1 MHKRTSPFASIV
13 LLVSFVCYT
22 LAAAGVG
29 ARPLVAAGTR
39 QSPHERLV
47 LSGHKGR
54 VEALAFSP
62 DGSTLATGA
71 DEPTARLWDVAT
83 GRPKAELS
91 GHGLYGVFGAV
102 ESLSFSPDGRTLATT
117 GGWKTVRLWDART
130 GEPKWTL
137 KGGKGF
143 IQGYSFSAD
152 GRTIAVTSDQSFSV
166 PLWDVETGRL
176 RETLALPKPKMRA
189 WGAGSVAFSPDGR
202 TLAVVSASNLAYIY
216 DLAAGKIS
224 HVLEGHGETI
234 YVLAFNSD
242 GSLLATGGKDYS
254 AQLWDVTTGKRV
266 ARLQQAGNVLR
277 LAFSRDGRYLATAC
291 DDRKARLW
299 DVKSAELIAELPHR
313 GTVWSISFSPDGSM
327 LATGS
332 DNEKVVKIWETATGG
347 LRAELTGGQYPV
359 AFSPD
364 GLTLATAGGKNTAL
378 LWDVPAR

>member
-1 MHKRTSPFASIV
+1 MQKRTSPLVIV
-13 LLVSFVCYT
+13 GLLVGFVCHT
-22 LAAAGVG
+22 PADARVG
-29 ARPLVAAGTR
+29 ARHLEDTGAR
-39 QSPHERLV
+39 QSPRERLV

-54 VEALAFSP
+54 VEDLAFSP

-83 GRPKAELS
+83 GRPKAKLP
-91 GHGLYGVFGAV
+91 GRGLFGTV
-102 ESLSFSPDGRTLATT
+102 ESLSFSPDGRVLATR
-117 GGWKTVRLWDART
+117 GLKTVRLWDART

-137 KGGKGF
+137 KGGKGR
-143 IQGYSFSAD
+143 IIGYSFSPD
-152 GRTIAVTSDQSFSV
+152 SRIVAVTSDQSFSV

-176 RETLALPKPKMRA
+176 RASLDLPKMKA

-202 TLAVVSASNLAYIY
+202 TLANVSASSLAYIW
-216 DLAAGKIS
+216 DLTAGKIS

-234 YVLAFNSD
+234 DVLAFSPD

-254 AQLWDVTTGKRV
+254 VQLWDVTTGRRV
-266 ARLQQAGNVLR
+266 ARLQHAGHVLR
-277 LAFSRDGRYLATAC
+277 LAFSRDGRYLATGC
-291 DDRKARLW
+291 DDRTALLW

-313 GTVWSISFSPDGSM
+313 GTVWSLAFSPDGSL

-332 DNEKVVKIWETATGG
+332 DNEKVVKIWDTATGR

-378 LWDVPAR
+378 LWDVPVM

>member
-1 MHKRTSPFASIV
+1 MCKRTSPLAIIG
-13 LLVSFVCYT
+13 LIVSFVCYT

-29 ARPLVAAGTR
+29 ARPAGAAGTR
-39 QSPHERLV
+39 QSPRQRLV

-83 GRPKAELS
+83 GQPKAKLP
-91 GHGLYGVFGAV
+91 GHWLFGTV
-102 ESLSFSPDGRTLATT
+102 ESLSFSPDGRMLATR
-117 GGWKTVRLWDART
+117 GYKTVRLWDART
-130 GEPKWTL
+130 GEPKWKI
-137 KGGKGF
+137 KGGKGR
-143 IQGYSFSAD
+143 IIGYSFSPD
-152 GRTIAVTSDQSFSV
+152 GRTIAVTSNESFSV

-176 RETLALPKPKMRA
+176 RASLALPKMKG
-189 WGAGSVAFSPDGR
+189 WGAGSVAFSPDGH
-202 TLAVVSASNLAYIY
+202 TLANVSASSLAYIW
-216 DLAAGKIS
+216 DVPAGKIS

-234 YVLAFNSD
+234 DALAFSFD

-254 AQLWDVTTGKRV
+254 VQLWDVTTGKRM
-266 ARLQQAGNVLR
+266 ARLQHAGHVFNLE
-277 LAFSRDGRYLATAC
+277 FSRDGRYLATGC
-291 DDRKARLW
+291 DDRKVRLW

-313 GTVWSISFSPDGSM
+313 GSIWSLSFSPDGSL

-332 DNEKVVKIWETATGG
+332 DNEKVVKIWDTATGS

-378 LWDVPAR
+378 LWDVPVK